1 MASIDDIIARLGGP
15 DAAARLTGVGLEAIR
30 KWRQARAV
38 PSKHWPA
45 VVAATGL
52 TLSDLSSDA
61 APEEMPEVPAG
72 ATAVLVLADGGVF
85 WGVGF
90 GAHTQS
96 RVGELCFNTGMTGY
110 QETLTDPSYAGQ
122 IITFT
127 FPHIGNVGTNAE
139 DGEATNVAA
148 LGLIVKQ
155 DITDPSNW
163 RSTAT
168 LDAWLKTR
176 DVPGLAG
183 VDTRA
188 LTLRIR
194 DGGPPTAVLSF
205 PADGK
210 FDLAALRAQAAGWPG
225 LEGMDLAKQVSC
237 TQSYGWTEGTWAWPD
252 KHVALEPAHH
262 VVAVDYGAKRNIL
275 RCLAAAGCKV
285 TVVPAD
291 ATVEDI
297 LRHEPDGVFL
307 SNGPGDPAATGTY
320 AVPAIQG
327 VLEKGVPVFGICL
340 GHQLLALALGA
351 KTYKLE
357 QGHRGANQPVKDLA
371 TGKVEI
377 TAQNHGF
384 AVDDKSLPEGVR
396 ITHTSL
402 FDGSNEGIACDA
414 KRAFSVQ
421 YHPEASPG
429 PTDSHHL
436 FKRFVDMMGEKV

>member
-15 DAAARLTGVGLEAIR
+15 EAAARLTGVGLEAIR

-148 LGLIVKQ
+148 LGLVVKQ

-168 LDAWLKTR
+168 LDAWLKAR

-188 LTLRIR
+188 LTLR
-194 DGGPPTAVLSF
+194 
-205 PADGK
+205 
-210 FDLAALRAQAAGWPG
+210 
-225 LEGMDLAKQVSC
+225 
-237 TQSYGWTEGTWAWPD
+237 
-252 KHVALEPAHH
+252 
-262 VVAVDYGAKRNIL
+262 
-275 RCLAAAGCKV
+275 
-285 TVVPAD
+285 
-291 ATVEDI
+291 
-297 LRHEPDGVFL
+297 
-307 SNGPGDPAATGTY
+307 
-320 AVPAIQG
+320 
-327 VLEKGVPVFGICL
+327 
-340 GHQLLALALGA
+340 
-351 KTYKLE
+351 
-357 QGHRGANQPVKDLA
+357 
-371 TGKVEI
+371 
-377 TAQNHGF
+377 
-384 AVDDKSLPEGVR
+384 
-396 ITHTSL
+396 
-402 FDGSNEGIACDA
+402 
-414 KRAFSVQ
+414 
-421 YHPEASPG
+421 
-429 PTDSHHL
+429 
-436 FKRFVDMMGEKV
+436 